1 MKKLIATILLVGLVV
16 TSFTSCDTIGNV
28 KDKLFDLIS
37 GSNRKL
43 DEKYLKDLNGADWL
57 ADVNVEDIASVKTI
71 HGYTGYAP
79 GGRDI
84 IRKTTDSEVIK
95 TIVEQYR
102 SVEISPLTREQT
114 MVNGGTIFSITFE
127 FVDGSVKRFSL
138 NNSIFWDGNGNPY
151 KLVGGSP
158 KLTDDM
164 NIEKRYRFDTSY
176 KGIAYQK
183 DEYGQLVPVGEVNIR
198 KLEFVKADDPT
209 GDVGPL
215 KLIIKTEFGE
225 LRFFDGIVIAK
236 GKYYQLAE
244 GTVYDLVNTDG
255 VTELINAYELKHGKD
270 SAPLIRYYGKYSSGA
285 VVGMFA
291 DCNTENEWS
300 ETIDYFTFNYNNGN
314 RIVILYD
321 GEFYTLGKAYEEGYI
336 TRENL
341 RVVKNIYNY
350 KF

>member
-28 KDKLFDLIS
+28 KDKLFDLIP
-37 GSNRKL
+37 GSHRKS
-43 DEKYLKDLNGADWL
+43 DEKYLKDLADAKWL
-57 ADVNVEDIASVKTI
+57 ADVSTEDIVSVKTI
-71 HGYTGYAP
+71 KGYAGVAP
-79 GGRDI
+79 GGFDTI
-84 IRKTTDSEVIK
+84 WVTTDREDIER
-95 TIVEQYR
+95 IVARYR
-102 SVEISPLTREQT
+102 AVEIQALDYSDA
-114 MVNGGTIFSITFE
+114 MVNGGCTFNIAFE
-127 FVDGSVKRFSL
+127 FKDGSVKRFYL
-138 NNSIFWDGNGNPY
+138 NNSIFWNNGNEPY
-151 KLVGGSP
+151 KVIGGAP
-158 KLTDDM
+158 GFTDDM

-183 DEYGQLVPVGEVNIR
+183 DEYGNLVPVGEVNIR

-209 GDVGPL
+209 GDIGPL

-225 LRFFDGIVIAK
+225 LRFFDGIFIAN
-236 GKYYQLAE
+236 GNYYQLAE
-244 GTVYDLVNTDG
+244 VTVYDLVNTDG
-255 VTELINAYELKHGKD
+255 VTELVSAYELKHGKD

-291 DCNTENEWS
+291 DCNTKNEWS
-300 ETIDYFTFNYNNGN
+300 ETIDYFTFNYNDGN

>member
-16 TSFTSCDTIGNV
+16 ASFTSCDTIGNV
-28 KDKLFDLIS
+28 KDKLFDLIP

-43 DEKYLKDLNGADWL
+43 DEKYLKDLKGADWL

-71 HGYTGYAP
+71 QGYAGVAP

-102 SVEISPLTREQT
+102 SVEISALTREQT

-138 NNSIFWDGNGNPY
+138 NNSIFWDRNGNPY

-164 NIEKRYRFDTSY
+164 NVEKRYRFDTSY
-176 KGIAYQK
+176 NGIAYQK
-183 DEYGQLVPVGEVNIR
+183 DEYGNLVPVGEVNIG
-198 KLEFVKADDPT
+198 KLEFVSAYEPD

-255 VTELINAYELKHGKD
+255 VTELVSAYELKHGKD
-270 SAPLIRYYGKYSSGA
+270 TASLIRYYGKYSSGA

-291 DCNTENEWS
+291 DCNDKNAWS
-300 ETIDYFTFNYNNGN
+300 ETIDYFTFNYNDGN
-314 RIVILYD
+314 RIVILYG

-341 RVVKNIYNY
+341 RVIKNIYNY

>member
-28 KDKLFDLIS
+28 KDKLFDLIP
-37 GSNRKL
+37 GSNRKS

-71 HGYTGYAP
+71 HGYTGYEP

-84 IRKTTDSEVIK
+84 IRIATDREVIK

-102 SVEISPLTREQT
+102 SVEISALTRDQT
-114 MVNGGTIFSITFE
+114 MINGGTIFSITFE

-138 NNSIFWDGNGNPY
+138 NSSIFWDGNGNPY

-198 KLEFVKADDPT
+198 KLDFVKADDPT

-291 DCNTENEWS
+291 DCNDKNAWS
-300 ETIDYFTFNYNNGN
+300 ETNESYNLTYEGN
-314 RIVILYD
+314 RVVILYN
-321 GEFYTLGKAYEEGYI
+321 GNFYTREEAYEEGYI
-336 TRENL
+336 TIDNL
-341 RVVKNIYNY
+341 RAINYIHRY

>member
-16 TSFTSCDTIGNV
+16 ASFTSCDTIGNV
-28 KDKLFDLIS
+28 KDKLFDLIP
-37 GSNRKL
+37 GSNRKS
-43 DEKYLKDLNGADWL
+43 DEKYLKDLKGADWL

-71 HGYTGYAP
+71 KGYTGFDP

-84 IRKTTDSEVIK
+84 IRKATDREVIK

-102 SVEISPLTREQT
+102 SVEIRALTREQA

-138 NNSIFWDGNGNPY
+138 NSSIFWDGNGNPY

-183 DEYGQLVPVGEVNIR
+183 DEYGNLVPVGEVNIR

-209 GDVGPL
+209 DDVGPL

-225 LRFFDGIVIAK
+225 LRFFDGIFIAN
-236 GKYYQLAE
+236 GNYYQLAE

-255 VTELINAYELKHGKD
+255 VTELVSAYELKHGKD
-270 SAPLIRYYGKYSSGA
+270 TAPLIRYYGKYSSGA

-300 ETIDYFTFNYNNGN
+300 ETIDYFTFNYNDGN
-314 RIVILYD
+314 RIVILYG

-336 TRENL
+336 TLENL